1 MEIGKIIKKYRENK
15 GLTITTLA
23 ERLGISRSY
32 MSRIEKG
39 ERRLDTETL
48 VKISDILEVPIEN
61 FYPEENKKVLYN
73 EGEEIL
79 IIDKNV
85 HNLEKYT
92 NEEILEFIRLG
103 EELVKKNS
111 E

>member
-1 MEIGKIIKKYRENK
+1 MIIGQIIKKHREQK
-15 GLTITTLA
+15 GLTITELA
-23 ERLGISRSY
+23 DRLGISRSY

-39 ERRLDTETL
+39 DRKLNTDVL
-48 VKISDILEVPIEN
+48 VKISEILEVPFET
-61 FYPEENKKVLYN
+61 FYPDENKKKIYN
-73 EGEEIL
+73 EDEEIL

-92 NEEILEFIRLG
+92 NEQILEFIRLG
-103 EELVKKNS
+103 KELTKNDD